1 MLAIRRDRYAPRI
14 RVGRADPSLP
24 TPRRQVL
31 REAEPG
37 DTIQVMGG
45 RYTIDNDPKISDA
58 DLART
63 RQARSRK

>member
-1 MLAIRRDRYAPRI
+1 M

-24 TPRRQVL
+24 TPRRKVL

-63 RQARSRK
+63 RRVRKATCA